1 MIIIGERINSTRK
14 HVKPA
19 VLERNA
25 DFVRQEAR
33 LQAEAGASY
42 IDVNAG
48 ALTEGEEDAL
58 CWLVETVQSEV
69 DLPCSL
75 DSPRA
80 SAIEA
85 ALQVHRGAPLVNS
98 VICTDEA
105 TGALLPLIAR
115 YKAKAIALCMTEKIP
130 DTVEGRIAVMN
141 DLVDRFHAAG
151 IPDDDILVDPCIL
164 GIGTWDGMTGE
175 HPGVIAFET
184 MKAARARSAQLHI
197 TAGLSNVSFGLP
209 QRKLVNRAACVAFM
223 AAGMDSAILDPLDA
237 ELVSLIL
244 ATEAVLH
251 RDEFCMNYLAAAKAE
266 KLVF

>member
-19 VLERNA
+19 VIERNA

-33 LQAEAGASY
+33 QQAEAGATF

-69 DLPCSL
+69 DMPCSL

-85 ALQVHRGAPLVNS
+85 ALQVHKGTPLVNS
-98 VICTDEA
+98 IICTDEA
-105 TGALLPLIAR
+105 TGTLLPLVAKH
-115 YKAKAIALCMTEKIP
+115 KAKAIALCMTEKIP
-130 DTVEGRIAVMN
+130 DTVAGRIEVMN
-141 DLVDRFHAAG
+141 ALVDRFAAAG
-151 IPDDDILVDPCIL
+151 VPDEDILVDPCIL

-175 HPGVIAFET
+175 HPGMVAFET
-184 MKAARARSAQLHI
+184 MKATRARSAKLHI
-197 TAGLSNVSFGLP
+197 AAGLSNVSFGLP

-244 ATEAVLH
+244 ATEAVLN

-266 KLVF
+266 KLAF

>member
-1 MIIIGERINSTRK
+1 
-14 HVKPA
+14 VKPA
-19 VLERNA
+19 VIERNA
-25 DFVRQEAR
+25 DFVRQEAAQ
-33 LQAEAGASY
+33 QAAAGASY

-48 ALTEGEEDAL
+48 ALTEGEAEAL

-85 ALQVHRGAPLVNS
+85 ALQVHKGTPLVNS
-98 VICTDEA
+98 VTCTDEA
-105 TGALLPLIAR
+105 TGTLLPLVAK
-115 YKAKAIALCMTEKIP
+115 YKAKAIALCMTERIP
-130 DTVEGRIAVMN
+130 DTVAERVAVMN

-151 IPDDDILVDPCIL
+151 VPDEDILVDPCIL

-184 MKAARARSAQLHI
+184 MKAARARSPKLHI

-209 QRKLVNRAACVAFM
+209 QRKLVNRAACVAFI
-223 AAGMDSAILDPLDA
+223 AAGMDAAILDPMDA

-244 ATEAVLH
+244 AAEAVLN